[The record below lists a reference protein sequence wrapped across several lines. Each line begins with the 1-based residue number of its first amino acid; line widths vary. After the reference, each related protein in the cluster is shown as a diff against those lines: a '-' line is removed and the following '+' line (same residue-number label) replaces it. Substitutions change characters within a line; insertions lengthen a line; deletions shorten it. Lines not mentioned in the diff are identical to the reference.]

1 MDKLFYTKKYQ
12 LKIYEITINNSLLL
26 FIYFPLL
33 LKKVY
38 SKQFSALCRCAL
50 MHTIE
55 IMQNLLNEIAQM
67 QSAQEAKL
75 AKIEQYTLLAAKQ
88 VLTADDV
95 VLLTGLKKSYLYKLT
110 AMRQIPHYKPN
121 GKCIFFDR
129 SEIEQWQK
137 QHRIATEL
145 ECEQGAIKHALS

>member
-1 MDKLFYTKKYQ
+1 MSEEKKPRFV
-12 LKIYEITINNSLLL
+12 LNSVDD
-26 FIYFPLL
+26 FFTT
-33 LKKVY
+33 
-38 SKQFSALCRCAL
+38 QEMRD
-50 MHTIE
+50 
-55 IMQNLLNEIAQM
+55 
-67 QSAQEAKL
+67 EAKL